1 MYIILSG
8 IVLGFWLLW
17 FAMSMMIRMN
27 FYIKA
32 VHQNS
37 ANKVVLTFDDGP
49 HPTETLKV
57 LEVLDEHNIKALF
70 FLIGKNVAAHPEIT
84 KEIVV
89 RGHQVGIH
97 SQNHEWLFGF
107 LQGVF
112 LRKEIEDCQKE
123 IEKATGIKTDLFR
136 PPFGVTNPNVARQV
150 KKLGLQTI
158 GWNVR
163 TYDTAAKNSS
173 TIINKVA
180 KHVNS
185 NSIILLHDR
194 VELTTRALPQI
205 IEKVN
210 GMGFAFGPL
219 DLKN

>member
-1 MYIILSG
+1 MNIILLA
-8 IVLGFWLLW
+8 IVLGFMVLW
-17 FAMSMMIRMN
+17 FVMSMMIRMD
-27 FYIKA
+27 FYLKA
-32 VHQNS
+32 IHQNPS
-37 ANKVVLTFDDGP
+37 NKVVLTFDDGP
-49 HPTETLKV
+49 HPTETIKV
-57 LEVLDEHNIKALF
+57 LDVLDAHDVKALF
-70 FLIGKNVAAHPEIT
+70 FLIGKNVSAHPEIAN
-84 KEIVV
+84 EIVK

-97 SQNHEWLFGF
+97 SQNHKWNFGF
-107 LQGVF
+107 LWGVN

-123 IEKATGIKTDLFR
+123 IEKATGVKTHLFR
-136 PPFGVTNPNVARQV
+136 PPFGVTNQHVARQV
-150 KKLGLQTI
+150 KQLKLQTI

-163 TYDTAAKNSS
+163 TFDTSAKDSR

-180 KHVNS
+180 KRVNS

-194 VELTTRALPQI
+194 VELTTQTLPQI

>member
-1 MYIILSG
+1 
-8 IVLGFWLLW
+8 
-17 FAMSMMIRMN
+17 
-27 FYIKA
+27 
-32 VHQNS
+32 
-37 ANKVVLTFDDGP
+37 
-49 HPTETLKV
+49 
-57 LEVLDEHNIKALF
+57 
-70 FLIGKNVAAHPEIT
+70 
-84 KEIVV
+84 
-89 RGHQVGIH
+89 
-97 SQNHEWLFGF
+97 
-107 LQGVF
+107 
-112 LRKEIEDCQKE
+112 
-123 IEKATGIKTDLFR
+123 
-136 PPFGVTNPNVARQV
+136 
-150 KKLGLQTI
+150 LQTI